1 MPCVRCQPPLLP
13 TRRCAVAP
21 LIFRRSH
28 LSPALLSYALDASA
42 PIAFAKLQ
50 GRCITDLAEDSAAGE
65 DFVAF
70 VTSLPAKLGRKVD
83 ESAGDISL
91 SKSKSVSRH
100 HATLLMQDGRIE
112 ILCVGKN
119 GLTVN
124 GEQIE
129 VGKQCALTPGAA
141 VKIGCYCFYFLEG
154 KRGV

>member
-1 MPCVRCQPPLLP
+1 M
-13 TRRCAVAP
+13 
-21 LIFRRSH
+21 
-28 LSPALLSYALDASA
+28 
-42 PIAFAKLQ
+42 
-50 GRCITDLAEDSAAGE
+50 
-65 DFVAF
+65 
-70 VTSLPAKLGRKVD
+70 D

-100 HATLLMQDGRIE
+100 HATLLVQDGRIE

-129 VGKQCALTPGAA
+129 AGKQCALTPGAA
-141 VKIGCYCFYFLEG
+141 VKIGCHCFYFCPG